1 MKYSPKEAERLIL
14 NAVERNEPGLFCGN
28 MGLALRYFDFAY
40 HAESESLR
48 NAMEACGEQIVAK
61 IIGRLHSICNGFGYG
76 LAGIGWAL
84 CLLIEREQLDGDCD
98 LFIEL
103 DARVSETNV
112 AVCDL
117 SLASG
122 LEGYL
127 HYILARAAIVNYDS
141 GITAQFLA
149 SVDCAVMTLG
159 NDTPESLRCLAD
171 EYIKYRDDGV
181 TMYSPM
187 QEYGLLTQNME
198 L

>member
-1 MKYSPKEAERLIL
+1 
-14 NAVERNEPGLFCGN
+14 
-28 MGLALRYFDFAY
+28 
-40 HAESESLR
+40 
-48 NAMEACGEQIVAK
+48 
-61 IIGRLHSICNGFGYG
+61 
-76 LAGIGWAL
+76 
-84 CLLIEREQLDGDCD
+84 
-98 LFIEL
+98 
-103 DARVSETNV
+103 
-112 AVCDL
+112 
-117 SLASG
+117 
-122 LEGYL
+122 